1 MSSVTSKANIE
12 LTVSPPPITM
22 NHTPITMGQM
32 TQTQLDEPTQTQRPA
47 TFSPSVISPPARP
60 VKIKHERQVDTS
72 SPYSA
77 DSDLQYMGTKPP
89 GALRPALSRHKPDC
103 ELLYVGTQPPAL
115 QPAGVSSRM
124 RSSPRSETSPQ
135 RTSETSTPRTHAASN
150 KTRTPQRSAGSERKK
165 KVAKKNNVSPDNNDN
180 CFFCRAPVCHDDL
193 YGPYCI
199 RESRVYLSGLTTRNN
214 IDEQGLFDIYQSTY
228 YAAMKWDMFR
238 TFGSAIERRGLPS
251 LPCCMLN
258 GSFTTCVNLYRSD
271 FH

>member
-1 MSSVTSKANIE
+1 MSSVTSKPNSE
-12 LTVSPPPITM
+12 L
-22 NHTPITMGQM
+22 ITMGQM

-135 RTSETSTPRTHAASN
+135 RTSETSTPRTPAASN
-150 KTRTPQRSAGSERKK
+150 KTRTPQRSAGSEREK

-214 IDEQGLFDIYQSTY
+214 IDEQGLFDTYQSTY
-228 YAAMKWDMFR
+228 CAAMKWDMFR
-238 TFGSAIERRGLPS
+238 SFGSAIERRGLPS